1 MGSPFRNRCLTADVS
16 ERPDSVELGALIARQ
31 LMEEADRLAVSQQ
44 SLHHRLEQERQ
55 RTLRYILYY
64 TCMELFSMTPD
75 IIYDGGTFLILESL
89 NRTYQ
94 TSAHYAFVATP

>member
-1 MGSPFRNRCLTADVS
+1 MGSPFRDRCLTADVS

-55 RTLRYILYY
+55 RTLRYY
-64 TCMELFSMTPD
+64 TCMELFSMTSD
-75 IIYDGGTFLILESL
+75 II
-89 NRTYQ
+89 
-94 TSAHYAFVATP
+94 